1 MKKIVY
7 LALPAVALVAAS
19 CATQPSYDER
29 RAQAM
34 AMMKA
39 SFKEKGQA
47 KLDRIEQDDMQRLC
61 SQYPG
66 GHDMPKEMS
75 QQLEKSQQA
84 LIRLPADGKLLGD
97 WKNGEKIAQ
106 SGVGKQYSDDPA
118 KPAGGNCY
126 ACHQLTKQELSYGTI
141 GPSLYNFA
149 KVRGFGAEIQRY
161 AYSKVY
167 NSQAFTPCS
176 SMPRFGHAGI
186 LTEQQIKD
194 VVALLMSPDSPVN
207 K

>member
-1 MKKIVY
+1 MKKTVH
-7 LALPAVALVAAS
+7 LALPVAALVVAS
-19 CATQPSYDER
+19 CATAPTYDER
-29 RAQAM
+29 RAQAI

-39 SFKEKGQA
+39 SFKDRGQA
-47 KLDRIEQDDMQRLC
+47 KLDRIDQDDMQRLC

-66 GHDMPKEMS
+66 GQDLPKEAAER
-75 QQLEKSQQA
+75 LEKAQQA
-84 LIRLPADGKLLGD
+84 LIKFPADGRYLGD
-97 WKNGEKIAQ
+97 WKSGEKIAQ
-106 SGVGKQYSDDPA
+106 SGVGKQYSDDP
-118 KPAGGNCY
+118 KVPAGGNCY
-126 ACHQLTKQELSYGTI
+126 ACHQLSRQELSYGTI

-149 KVRGFGAEIQRY
+149 KIRGFGAEIQRY

-186 LTEQQIKD
+186 LTEQQVKD
-194 VVALLMSPDSPVN
+194 VVALLMDPNSPVN